1 MIKIKRFRH
10 EEWLIANSDQRIGVI
25 RKVGKQF
32 GWRDCFGGHWFA
44 TQQEAIDALVRLS
57 RQIQLRRAVIQEQAE
72 AFGAKNDRSDR
83 DLVEPMQ

>member
-10 EEWLIANSDQRIGVI
+10 EEWLIVVRNQRIGVI

-32 GWRDCFGGHWFA
+32 GWRDRFGGHWFA
-44 TQQEAIDALVRLS
+44 THQEAIEALVRLS
-57 RQIQLRRAVIQEQAE
+57 RQIQLRRAIIQEQAE

-83 DLVEPMQ
+83 DLVEPMH